1 VEELGFEEAADLIG
15 SEAVVAEVFDDV
27 ANFGL
32 CLEELGGAR
41 LCVARCG
48 DVSAGA
54 VTELEQA
61 FVTSSSARVRM
72 PGMRSPSCRTPVST
86 AWRTCSISW
95 R

>member
-54 VTELEQA
+54 VTVLWLM
-61 FVTSSSARVRM
+61 TSSSARVRM